1 MLSADKIKTLM
12 PADKIFVALRL
23 ACTLVLGHKK
33 ITYTHRINHECFEE
47 PAVRLIVLLSS
58 LLFLP
63 FLAYAN
69 EGNGESAE
77 SGMEYLEITPKF
89 TVNLAEPRKYLLVN
103 VQLLM
108 EGQETIEK
116 TKKNLP
122 AIKNELIMV
131 FSGRSAESL
140 HTAEQRE
147 ALRQETVLA
156 IRKILDKYENS
167 DGFRDVLFTEFLI
180 NY

>member
-1 MLSADKIKTLM
+1 
-12 PADKIFVALRL
+12 
-23 ACTLVLGHKK
+23 
-33 ITYTHRINHECFEE
+33 
-47 PAVRLIVLLSS
+47 VRLIVLLLSI
-58 LLFLP
+58 LLMPSFVL
-63 FLAYAN
+63 AN
-69 EGNGESAE
+69 EEKTESAE

-108 EGQETIEK
+108 EGPEAIEK

-122 AIKNELIMV
+122 ALKHELIML

-140 HTAEQRE
+140 QTVEQRE
-147 ALRQETVLA
+147 ALRQETLLA
-156 IRKILDKYENS
+156 VRKVLDKYENS
-167 DGFRDVLFTEFLI
+167 EGFRDVFFTEFLI

>member
-1 MLSADKIKTLM
+1 MLSADKIKTLAPVYEILLPPR
-12 PADKIFVALRL
+12 PARALEL
-23 ACTLVLGHKK
+23 SHNKM
-33 ITYTHRINHECFEE
+33 TYTSLNNDECFEE
-47 PAVRLIVLLSS
+47 SAVRLAVLLLSI
-58 LLFLP
+58 LFIP
-63 FLAYAN
+63 FLVHAN
-69 EGNGESAE
+69 EGKPESD
-77 SGMEYLEITPKF
+77 MEYLEITPKF